1 MSFSASQ
8 KNINEILSRNTIYII
23 PKNQRKYVW
32 GESEWNELFEDLFL
46 IDQSENYNHFLGS
59 IVLAKEN
66 ANNIY
71 SIIDGQQ
78 RFTTISILILSV
90 INQLHKINE
99 EKVANSYKNTFLKCN
114 NDGNECYNL
123 SSTLVML

>member
-90 INQLHKINE
+90 INQLYKINE
-99 EKVANSYKNTFLKCN
+99 EKWQKVIKIHF
-114 NDGNECYNL
+114 
-123 SSTLVML
+123 

>member
-1 MSFSASQ
+1 M
-8 KNINEILSRNTIYII
+8 
-23 PKNQRKYVW
+23 W

-59 IVLAKEN
+59 IALAKEN

-90 INQLHKINE
+90 INQLYKINE
-99 EKVANSYKNTFLKCN
+99 EKWQIVIKIHF
-114 NDGNECYNL
+114 
-123 SSTLVML
+123 